1 MCVCVRVSRP
11 PQGRWVSVRSPKSA
25 ALHNHIVAGEMVLF
39 RNRMSRFDMF
49 VRHGVVDVPVMSTG
63 EGAGP
68 TPVPRLSTPHL
79 GVGDCVWLQV
89 QLCNSNPRYPVCVCV
104 LCCRRHHTLSCV
116 PLAPPPTA
124 CDCDCAGQGVALACV
139 CFSCM

>member
-1 MCVCVRVSRP
+1 MCVRVSRP

-89 QLCNSNPRYPVCVCV
+89 QLCNSNPRYPVCVRCAV
-104 LCCRRHHTLSCV
+104 VVIIPFPACHSHR
-116 PLAPPPTA
+116 TA
-124 CDCDCAGQGVALACV
+124 CDCACACARLGRVLL
-139 CFSCM
+139 